1 MDIWILMTIELL
13 VILLAFVS
21 LKIPIV
27 GTFNLLIAFGVVMVT
42 VLSGAYT
49 VVDQLFASSVTLIAI
64 VLPLVGMKR

>member
-27 GTFNLLIAFGVVMVT
+27 GTINLLIAFGVVMVT
-42 VLSGAYT
+42 ILGGGYT

>member
-13 VILLAFVS
+13 VILLAFIS

-27 GTFNLLIAFGVVMVT
+27 GTLNLLIAFGIVMVT
-42 VLSGAYT
+42 VLSGGYT
-49 VVDQLFASSVTLIAI
+49 VIDQLFASSVTLIAI